1 MDFGIKEVWLD
12 GEYTNAFLCV
22 NLTQPDSKWFC
33 EQLPKSNLDFAK
45 AEYTIMTQWNVD
57 DDFDSGIDNYIAGQ
71 WIDDLPEDLNDEL
84 EDLLADVLDK
94 ARSMI
99 QEPHEFELKFG
110 TRNIEHHDN
119 MVAHGYYSGDLALLE
134 NKDTN
139 EAYVLFTDRNAHWY
153 YEEHYLTF
161 DSLSEAQDYIL
172 SNYRG
177 NEDASDFSISD
188 RIYRDIN
195 EKFAN
200 HN

>member
-1 MDFGIKEVWLD
+1 
-12 GEYTNAFLCV
+12 
-22 NLTQPDSKWFC
+22 
-33 EQLPKSNLDFAK
+33 
-45 AEYTIMTQWNVD
+45 MTQWNVD
-57 DDFDSGIDNYIAGQ
+57 DEFDSGIDNYIAGQ
-71 WIDDLPEDLNDEL
+71 WINDLPEDLNDEL

-139 EAYVLFTDRNAHWY
+139 EAYVLFTDRNSHWY

-177 NEDASDFSISD
+177 NEDASKDASDFSISD